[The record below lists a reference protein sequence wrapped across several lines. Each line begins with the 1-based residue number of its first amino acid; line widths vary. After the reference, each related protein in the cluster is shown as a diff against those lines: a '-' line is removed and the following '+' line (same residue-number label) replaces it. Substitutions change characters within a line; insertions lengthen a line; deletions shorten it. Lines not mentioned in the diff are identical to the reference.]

1 MSKGGAAKRRE
12 GSDPAGRVTP
22 PTPAP
27 KPAQGVNWVV
37 LIITLLILLG
47 LVGSF
52 FVALI

>member
-12 GSDPAGRVTP
+12 ESKPSGRVTP

-27 KPAQGVNWVV
+27 KPAKGVNWVV
-37 LIITLLILLG
+37 LILTALVLLG